1 MFYIYI
7 KIKFWKYVMNDKLEQ
22 LAIKRLLKEYSFLVL
37 DDEYKKEVISTG
49 KSEFMKM
56 VHDMRGD
63 TPPPTSNEISEQ
75 TGEVPKKLKI
85 DPSTIDPKVREKVK
99 KLYREIAKLTHPDK
113 TNSEQHVELYTQATE
128 AMEEFDLMTL
138 YNICDILNISYTL
151 GKEDKDV
158 LKEHIKNK
166 KEKLSGIENS
176 FIWLFMHEEDE
187 VKREQLVKLFIEK
200 HGNKL

>member
-1 MFYIYI
+1 
-7 KIKFWKYVMNDKLEQ
+7 MNDKLEQ

-85 DPSTIDPKVREKVK
+85 DPSTVDPKVREKVK

-138 YNICDILNISYTL
+138 YNICDTLNISYTL

>member
-1 MFYIYI
+1 MI
-7 KIKFWKYVMNDKLEQ
+7 KMNDKLEQ

-49 KSEFMKM
+49 KAEFMKM

-75 TGEVPKKLKI
+75 TGEISKKPKI
-85 DPSTIDPKVREKVK
+85 DPSTVDPKVREKVK

-138 YNICDILNISYTL
+138 YNICDTLNISYTL

-176 FIWLFMHEEDE
+176 FIWIFMHEEE
-187 VKREQLVKLFIEK
+187 EIKREQLVKLFIEK

>member
-1 MFYIYI
+1 
-7 KIKFWKYVMNDKLEQ
+7 MNDKLEQ

-63 TPPPTSNEISEQ
+63 DPPPPSSTDVSEQ
-75 TGEVPKKLKI
+75 VGDMPKKPKI

-113 TNSEQHVELYTQATE
+113 TNSEQHVELYTKATE
-128 AMEEFDLMTL
+128 AMEEFDLMVL
-138 YNICDILNISYTL
+138 YNICDSLNISYTL
-151 GKEDKDV
+151 DKEDKEV

-176 FIWLFMHEEDE
+176 FIWLFMHEENE